1 VTPSRLARTV
11 VLGVL
16 AALGAVAGARTH
28 MLWMSGRKD
37 LTGVKGCWTC
47 HFISTSR
54 LAWSKKRPHHA
65 APAGL
70 VPSPDGARLYVA
82 LDDTDEIAVA
92 DVASRRVIAKAHVA
106 GAPTGIAVGA
116 DGEKLFITCRGGDR
130 LAVLQARTLAE
141 TGSIPVGVG
150 PVGVARLA
158 TPAGERLVVANAV
171 SDDLSVVSVSP
182 LAEVARL
189 AAGREPYAVASGPG
203 SRALVVSRMAG
214 LARGDEVPASE
225 VTVVDA
231 ASARVSLRAR
241 LESAHLSEGIALVP
255 RRPWALASIIKVR
268 NLVPIT
274 QVAQGW
280 VMSSGLAVCDPET
293 GKTVEIPLD
302 EANAY
307 LADPS
312 GVAVDTE
319 GRRAYVASGGGDVV
333 SVVDLDRLGR
343 WLDGADET
351 ARKDA
356 IDDLQLSPEYVLAR
370 IPTGRNPRQVALSPD
385 GKTLFVAERLD
396 DSILLVDTESLRP
409 VGRIALGDGGE
420 QDPIRRG
427 ERVFARART
436 TFQAQFSCR
445 SCHPDGHVDGLT
457 YDFDIDGVGRDI
469 VDNRSLQGLDG
480 TAPFKWNGR
489 NPSLKVQCGPRFAK
503 VLTRAA
509 PFAEKDLDDLD
520 AFLTSLPPTRTGH
533 ETHGHLTEA
542 QERGR
547 RIFFATRT
555 TDGREIPYSARC
567 STCHRPPLYTD
578 RLPADVD
585 TMGPFDN
592 TGKFDVPHL
601 LGIAASAPYLHDGR
615 AATLEEIWTVYNP
628 KDTHGITNY
637 MTKHQLND
645 LIEFLKTL

>member
-1 VTPSRLARTV
+1 MRAV
-11 VLGVL
+11 VFVVL
-16 AALGAVAGARTH
+16 AASGAVVGAWSH
-28 MLWMSGRKD
+28 MLRMSGRKD
-37 LTGVKGCWTC
+37 LTGVKGCSTC

-54 LAWSKKRPHHA
+54 LHWSKKRPHHA

-70 VPSPDGARLYVA
+70 VASPDGTRVYVA
-82 LDDTDEIAVA
+82 LDDTDEVA
-92 DVASRRVIAKAHVA
+92 GVDVASRRVTAKARVA
-106 GAPTGIAVGA
+106 GAPTGLAVDPA
-116 DGEKLFITCRGGDR
+116 GEKLFVTCRGGDR
-130 LAVLQARTLAE
+130 LAVLEARTLAE

-150 PVGVARLA
+150 PIGVAHLE
-158 TPAGERLVVANAV
+158 TSAGERLVIANAV

-189 AAGREPYAVASGPG
+189 AAGREPYAVAAAPG

-214 LARGDEVPASE
+214 MARGDEVPASE

-231 ASARVSLRAR
+231 ASSRISLRAR
-241 LESAHLSEGIALVP
+241 LESAHLSEGIARVP
-255 RRPWALASIIKVR
+255 RRSWALASIVRVR

-280 VMSSGLAVCDPET
+280 VMSSGLAVCDLES
-293 GKTVEIPLD
+293 GKSVEVPLD
-302 EANAY
+302 EANVY
-307 LADPS
+307 FADPS
-312 GVAVDTE
+312 GVAVDAD
-319 GRRAYVASGGGDVV
+319 GRRAYVASGGGNVV
-333 SVVDLDRLGR
+333 TVVDLDRLGR
-343 WLDGADET
+343 WLERTDET
-351 ARKDA
+351 VRRDA
-356 IDDLQLSPEYVLAR
+356 IDDLQLSPEYVVAR
-370 IPTGRNPRQVALSPD
+370 IPTGRNPRQIVLSPD

-396 DSILLVDTESLRP
+396 DSILIVDTESLRP
-409 VGRIALGDGGE
+409 VGRIALDDGGE
-420 QDPIRRG
+420 KDPIRRG

-436 TFQAQFSCR
+436 TFQGQFSCR
-445 SCHPDGHVDGLT
+445 SCHPDAHVDGLT

-480 TAPFKWNGR
+480 TAPFKWNGK

-509 PFAEKDLDDLD
+509 PFGEADLDDLD
-520 AFLTSLPPTRTGH
+520 AFLRSLPPSRTGH

-542 QERGR
+542 QERGQ
-547 RIFFATRT
+547 RIFFATQT
-555 TDGREIPYSARC
+555 TDGRPIPYGARC

-578 RLPADVD
+578 RLPADVG
-585 TMGPFDN
+585 TKGPFDS
-592 TGKFDVPHL
+592 TGTFDVPHL

-615 AATLEEIWTVYNP
+615 AATLEEIWTIYNP
-628 KDTHGITNY
+628 KDTHGITNT